1 MMLGEPMTRLW
12 RNLIVASLVLI
23 AVGCARSSA
32 PVNVEDAWANA
43 TPAGAT
49 VAAVY
54 MKLTTKD
61 ADTLLSATTTVA
73 DHIEM
78 HTNSE
83 HNGMMQMRPLPN
95 VPLEAGEPF
104 TFAPG
109 GAHFM
114 LVDLRQPLTAG
125 QSFPMTLRFQHAP
138 EQTVQVQVVELGSH
152 PGH

>member
-1 MMLGEPMTRLW
+1 MTRAL
-12 RNLIVASLVLI
+12 RNFVIAGLVMIVA
-23 AVGCARSSA
+23 GCGQGGPSVS
-32 PVNVEDAWANA
+32 VEDAWANA

-49 VAAVY
+49 IGAVY
-54 MKLTTKD
+54 LKITSKE

-78 HTNSE
+78 HTSSE
-83 HNGMMQMRPLPN
+83 QNGMMQMRPLSN
-95 VPLEAGEPF
+95 VRLEAGKPF

-125 QSFPMTLRFQHAP
+125 LRFPMTLEFEHASA
-138 EQTVQVQVVELGSH
+138 QTIQVQVVELGSR
-152 PGH
+152 

>member
-1 MMLGEPMTRLW
+1 MTGVL
-12 RNLIVASLVLI
+12 RNLLVATLALI
-23 AVGCARSSA
+23 AGGCGQVGA
-32 PVNVEDAWANA
+32 PVNVEDPWANA
-43 TPAGAT
+43 TPEGAT

-54 MKLTTKD
+54 LKITTKQ

-83 HNGMMQMRPLPN
+83 HDGMMQMRQLPN
-95 VPLEAGEPF
+95 VPLEAGKQF

-125 QSFPMTLRFQHAP
+125 LRFPMTLEFQHAP
-138 EQTVQVQVVELGSH
+138 AQTIQVQVVELGSR
-152 PGH
+152 

>member
-1 MMLGEPMTRLW
+1 MTRAL
-12 RNLIVASLVLI
+12 RNFVI
-23 AVGCARSSA
+23 AGWVMIAAGCGQAGPSVS
-32 PVNVEDAWANA
+32 VEDAWANA

-49 VAAVY
+49 IGAVY
-54 MKLTTKD
+54 LKITSKE

-78 HTNSE
+78 HTSSE
-83 HNGMMQMRPLPN
+83 ENGMMQMRPLSN
-95 VPLEAGEPF
+95 ARLEAGKPF

-125 QSFPMTLRFQHAP
+125 LRFPMTLEFEHAP
-138 EQTVQVQVVELGSH
+138 AQTIQVQVVELGSR
-152 PGH
+152 

>member
-1 MMLGEPMTRLW
+1 MTRLL
-12 RNLIVASLVLI
+12 RNLLVAPLVLI
-23 AVGCARSSA
+23 ASACGQTSA

-43 TPAGAT
+43 TPPGAT

-83 HNGMMQMRPLPN
+83 QDGMMQMRPLAN
-95 VPLEAGEPF
+95 VPLEAGKPF
-104 TFAPG
+104 AFAPG

-125 QSFPMTLRFQHAP
+125 LRFPMTLQFQHAP
-138 EQTVQVQVVELGSH
+138 AQTVQVQVVELGSR
-152 PGH
+152 

>member
-1 MMLGEPMTRLW
+1 MTRLL
-12 RNLIVASLVLI
+12 RNLFVASWVLL
-23 AVGCARSSA
+23 AAGCASSNA

-43 TPAGAT
+43 TPTGAT

-54 MKLTTKD
+54 MKITTKD

-83 HNGMMQMRPLPN
+83 QNGMMQMRPLAN
-95 VPLEAGEPF
+95 VPLEAGKPF

-114 LVDLRQPLTAG
+114 LVELRQPLTAG
-125 QSFPMTLRFQHAP
+125 LRFPMTLEFQHAP
-138 EQTVQVQVVELGSH
+138 AQTVQVQVVELGSR
-152 PGH
+152 